1 MTETLPPPPDA
12 MAARISLCVVPR
24 ERWSLSVRSLR
35 QILEHTPDGIE
46 LVYVDGGSPAETAAE
61 LEEIVKQHGGTYIR
75 RDHVLGPNEARNL
88 ALPHASREFL
98 LFVDN
103 DVEVQPGYLEALVRC
118 ADETDAGAV
127 GPLIMQGAKADSTIV
142 HIAGGHIEID
152 GDRLDTN
159 HHAYHWTSLDDLP
172 DEARTRRQSTQ
183 LEFHMMLIRRAVIDD
198 IGPFDERM
206 LSMCDHEDFVLLA
219 QKAGWPLY
227 YEPASVITYLLFAP
241 LTVED
246 RGFWQTRWSEEW
258 NEISLASFS
267 EKWGLR
273 RDCGWPQEAR
283 RWSSRQRMWWWHQQR
298 APMTTT
304 GKIFRGLT
312 MVPGVGVVVRNAEE
326 RVFCR
331 RGRAQQRRR
340 RLART

>member
-1 MTETLPPPPDA
+1 MTLPLED
-12 MAARISLCVVPR
+12 RVTLCVVPR

-35 QILEHTPDGIE
+35 QILEHTPAGIE
-46 LVYVDGGSPAETAAE
+46 LVYVDGGSPAEMAEE
-61 LEEIVKQHGGTYIR
+61 LEQIVADHGGTYVR

-88 ALPHASREFL
+88 ALPHATKEYL

-103 DVEVQPGYLEALVRC
+103 DVEVSPGYLQPLVDR
-118 ADETDAGAV
+118 ADATGAGAV
-127 GPLIMQGAKADSTIV
+127 GPLIMQGANADSKSV

-159 HHAYHWTSLDDLP
+159 IHAHHYATLDTLP
-172 DEARTRRQSTQ
+172 DDANEAHESTQ

-219 QKAGWPLY
+219 HKAGWPLW
-227 YEPASVITYLLFAP
+227 YEPASRITYLLFVP

-258 NEISLASFS
+258 NETSLASFS

-273 RDCGWPQEAR
+273 RDVGWPEEAR
-283 RWSSRQRMWWWHQQR
+283 RWSSKHRMWWYHNQNR
-298 APMTTT
+298 PMTFA
-304 GKIFRGLT
+304 GKVLRNLA
-312 MVPGVGVVVRNAEE
+312 MVPRLGVAVRNIEE
-326 RVFCR
+326 QTLCR
-331 RGRAQQRRR
+331 RGRHERRR
-340 RLART
+340 RAALR